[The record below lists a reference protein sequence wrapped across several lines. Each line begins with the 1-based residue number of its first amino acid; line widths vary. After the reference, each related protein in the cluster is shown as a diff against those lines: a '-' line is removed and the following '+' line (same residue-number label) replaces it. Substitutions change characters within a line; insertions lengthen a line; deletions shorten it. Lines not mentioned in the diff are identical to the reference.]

1 MSQPEREAVQSSQA
15 SQVPPAGEEI
25 HIPAPTALPLF
36 TAVGITLTLI
46 GITTFIELTIIGGIL
61 TIYCV
66 ARWIRDAREE
76 YHHLPPEQ

>member
-1 MSQPEREAVQSSQA
+1 MSQPEREPVQAPQA

-46 GITTFIELTIIGGIL
+46 GITTFIELTVIGGII
-61 TIYCV
+61 TIVCLV
-66 ARWIRDAREE
+66 RWIRAARDE
-76 YHHLPPEQ
+76 YHHLPPE